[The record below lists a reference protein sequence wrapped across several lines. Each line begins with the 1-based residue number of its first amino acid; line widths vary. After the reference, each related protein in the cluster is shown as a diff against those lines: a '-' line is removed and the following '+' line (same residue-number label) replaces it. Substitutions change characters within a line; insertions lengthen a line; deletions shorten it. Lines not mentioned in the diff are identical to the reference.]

1 MKPTDQ
7 LRDIEG
13 LDTIPWWPL
22 APGWWLL
29 IGMILLLIT
38 IGIIL
43 LNRRRQAEKERAQDW
58 RAIAKKEWLSLHP
71 SQGSPRDQLIFL
83 SILLRRVAIQRHGRE
98 SCAGLSGESWLTWLT
113 ENDPQG
119 FDWQKNGRII
129 IQLPYRPPDTPINE
143 AEVKTLY
150 QAVQAWIDF

>member
-7 LRDIEG
+7 LRDIQG

-29 IGMILLLIT
+29 IGIILLFIMV
-38 IGIIL
+38 GIIL
-43 LNRRRQAEKERAQDW
+43 LKRRCRMVKRRGQDW
-58 RAIAKKEWLSLHP
+58 RVIAKQEWLSLHP
-71 SQGSPRDQLIFL
+71 SQGSPREQLTFL

-98 SCAGLSGESWLTWLT
+98 TCAGLSGENWLTWLT

-119 FDWQKNGRII
+119 FDWEKNGRII
-129 IQLPYRPPDTPINE
+129 VELPYCPPETTINE
-143 AEVKTLY
+143 QEVAILY
-150 QAVQAWIDF
+150 QAVQAWIEA